1 MDILKRKRRRTMTIR
16 SKYVFVILH
25 LIITGLFILYFICFS
40 NWGME
45 MMDPN
50 CTVGCVILFGCTI
63 MLWCGSILRD
73 IELKNEINK
82 LRSERNVQE

>member
-1 MDILKRKRRRTMTIR
+1 MDILKRKNRKMTWKSEITIM
-16 SKYVFVILH
+16 ILH

-73 IELKNEINK
+73 IELKNEIKK
-82 LRSERNVQE
+82 LRSERNDQE

>member
-1 MDILKRKRRRTMTIR
+1 MDILKRKNRKMTWKSEITFR
-16 SKYVFVILH
+16 ILH
-25 LIITGLFILYFICFS
+25 LIITGLFILYFVCFS

-82 LRSERNVQE
+82 LRSERNDQE

>member
-1 MDILKRKRRRTMTIR
+1 MTWKSEITIM
-16 SKYVFVILH
+16 ILH
-25 LIITGLFILYFICFS
+25 LIITGLFILYFVCFS

-50 CTVGCVILFGCTI
+50 CTVGCVILFGCTV

-73 IELKNEINK
+73 IELKNEIKK
-82 LRSERNVQE
+82 LRSERNDQE